1 LESDEADHDVAAAGA
16 KAAVSED
23 EAADVPAGIFAFPA
37 NAQTGHCLH
46 KILEQFDFAAADE
59 AAVKSLVRQQ
69 LEAFNLYDEER
80 ARVVM
85 DMLERLR
92 HIPLDPMDPSF
103 TLAGV
108 PTSERLTEM
117 EFHFPTG
124 SLDGARILQL
134 IREPDSSS
142 PAPAPVPISRIQG
155 FLKGFV
161 DLIFRFQGRY
171 HIIDW
176 KSNLLGT
183 NVEDYNSQA
192 MQREIKDACYDLQYH
207 IYAVALDKYLR
218 KRVAGYDYDQ
228 HFGGVHY
235 VFLRGLA
242 PGRPDLGVF
251 HDRPSSQ
258 KIGRL
263 SSVLGAAAEVS
274 HD

>member
-1 LESDEADHDVAAAGA
+1 VAAAGA
-16 KAAVSED
+16 TPAVSED
-23 EAADVPAGIFAFPA
+23 EAADAPAGIFAFPA

-46 KILEQFDFAAADE
+46 KILEQFDFAASDGDT
-59 AAVKSLVRQQ
+59 VKSLVRQQ

-80 ARVVM
+80 ARVVIE
-85 DMLERLR
+85 MLERLR
-92 HIPLDPMDPSF
+92 HIPLDPMDSAF

-108 PTSERLTEM
+108 PMSERLTEM

-124 SLDGARILQL
+124 SLDGARILQF
-134 IREPDSSS
+134 IRDPDSSS
-142 PAPAPVPISRIQG
+142 PAPAPIPISRLQG

-176 KSNLLGT
+176 KSNLLGI
-183 NVEDYNSQA
+183 NVEAYNRQA
-192 MQREIKDACYDLQYH
+192 MQREIEDACYDLQYH

-218 KRVAGYDYDQ
+218 KRVTGYDYDQ
-228 HFGGVHY
+228 HFGGAHY

-242 PGRPDLGVF
+242 PGHPDLGVF

-258 KIGRL
+258 KIACL
-263 SSVLGAAAEVS
+263 SSVLGAAAEEKP
-274 HD
+274 